1 MKRYFVLFCLIIA
14 CVFGQ
19 MPFLEAGVI
28 RPFLQKKPS
37 GQVNWYSGEMIA
49 VAEVQNASVNNL
61 AQKNGLLMRKAL
73 INSRQN
79 LWDLFTNIRIDNI
92 RLVKEILN
100 KNPDLENKIRGVVHN
115 AQIIEKGFNSEGRL
129 KVKVGLNFRELVIK
143 EIIPQ
148 SVWYETLSSNSKRFD
163 QAKKEKNIQP
173 EQTAYTGLIIDAKGL
188 HLSPSILFTIYDPS
202 GKQIYYPGS
211 VDPDLIEDRGLAVYL
226 SDIKSAVSISR
237 TGKRPL
243 VVQAQEL
250 RDNSKVDLILS
261 KQQSTKILNA
271 PGSKEFLKKCRVAI
285 VLDNYDSQ
293 GIIEY
298 SIDPGNED

>member
-1 MKRYFVLFCLIIA
+1 MKHYFIFCYLFIS

-28 RPFLQKKPS
+28 SPFLQKKPS
-37 GQVNWYSGEMIA
+37 GQVNWYSGEIIA

-61 AQKNGLLMRKAL
+61 AQKNGLLVRKAL

-79 LWDLFTNIRIDNI
+79 LWKLFTNIRIDNS

-115 AQIIEKGFNSEGRL
+115 AQIIEKGFKSEGHL
-129 KVKVGLNFRELVIK
+129 QVKVGLNFRELIIK

-148 SVWYETLSSNSKRFD
+148 SVWYETIKRNSNRFD
-163 QAKKEKNIQP
+163 EVQTEKYVQQ
-173 EQTAYTGLIIDAKGL
+173 EQTTYTGLIIDAKGL
-188 HLSPSILFTIYDPS
+188 PLSPSILFTIYDPS
-202 GKQIYYPGS
+202 GKEIYYPGS
-211 VDPDLIEDRGLAVYL
+211 IDPDLIEDRGLAVYL
-226 SDIKSAVSISR
+226 SDIKSAVSSSR
-237 TGKRPL
+237 TGKSPL

-250 RDNSKVDLILS
+250 KDNSKVDLILS

-285 VLDNYDSQ
+285 VLGNYDSQ
-293 GIIEY
+293 EIIEY
-298 SIDPGNED
+298 SIDPETKD